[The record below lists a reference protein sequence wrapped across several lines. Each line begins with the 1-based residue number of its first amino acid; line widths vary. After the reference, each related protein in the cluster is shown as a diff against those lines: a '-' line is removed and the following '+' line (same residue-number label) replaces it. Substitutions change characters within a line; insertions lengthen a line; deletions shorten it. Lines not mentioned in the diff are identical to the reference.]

1 MLEHLRIIDDEL
13 FLLLE
18 RASEYLTRSTHLLE
32 LLLAGDREG
41 ELSLAR
47 AIHLT
52 DHEAHQVAWEA
63 DVRAFKSFIMRVDR
77 MDVHALAASLDAAID
92 AVEHAGSQAA
102 ALHASGAPEQLRDL
116 ARILTLA
123 AEGVRTAIPHL
134 GRSRSETTVLTAEV
148 RWLKDRGDD
157 SYYAGVEQ
165 LFAGDPDAVQVLRWK
180 DIYDKVRN
188 ALGCCSRAAGAI
200 EQVAQNNA

>member
-92 AVEHAGSQAA
+92 AVEHAGSQA
-102 ALHASGAPEQLRDL
+102 EQLRDL